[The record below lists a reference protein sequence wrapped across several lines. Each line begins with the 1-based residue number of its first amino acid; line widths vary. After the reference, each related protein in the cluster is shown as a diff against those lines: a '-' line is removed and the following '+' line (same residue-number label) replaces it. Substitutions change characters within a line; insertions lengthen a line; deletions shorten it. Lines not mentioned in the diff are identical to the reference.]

1 MNLEE
6 IIRYVLSFLGGGLLV
21 GVGNW
26 MHLTI
31 SAQRQRE
38 VDHLKNQL
46 ELLYGPLFFFTK
58 QNEKLFS
65 LCQQIDE
72 AYTNEFVAKKWSS
85 NKTTQ
90 ASVRKDADMTNELKN
105 EYHRRIIA
113 NDARIMD
120 ILEKGWHLIDTDD
133 ADELAQFQ
141 VDYIRYITECDEKLK
156 IPLSIYK
163 RLGYIPNMRQ
173 SMSERVKLQTH
184 IKQSRLRELTSS
196 WWKCCV

>member
-6 IIRYVLSFLGGGLLV
+6 IIRYVLSFFGGGLLAA
-21 GVGNW
+21 VGNW
-26 MHLTI
+26 VHSTI
-31 SAQRQRE
+31 SSQRQRE
-38 VDHLKNQL
+38 VDHSKNQL

-72 AYTNEFVAKKWSS
+72 AYTNEFVTKKWSS
-85 NKTTQ
+85 NETTQ
-90 ASVRKDADMTNELKN
+90 ASVRKDADMTNKLKK
-105 EYHRRIIA
+105 EYHGRIIA

-156 IPLSIYK
+156 IPFSIYK
-163 RLGYIPNMRQ
+163 RLGDIPNMRQ

-184 IKQSRLRELTSS
+184 IKQSRLRELTRSC
-196 WWKCCV
+196 WKCCV